1 MSEKGNK
8 KEKAQPSIEESP
20 EDISISSQA
29 DLEKSS
35 PSGSPC
41 TCSAKDG
48 RDIYCTLHGG

>member
-41 TCSAKDG
+41 ICKDK
-48 RDIYCTLHGG
+48 REISCTIHGG

>member
-20 EDISISSQA
+20 EDISTSQA
-29 DLEKSS
+29 DLQKSS

-41 TCSAKDG
+41 ICEGK
-48 RDIYCTLHGG
+48 RDIMCQIHGG